1 MYRYY
6 DYTTD
11 ETLATFDT
19 LEEVVIYFNSSI
31 DLYANCLLIQYLDK
45 NNNWISF

>member
-31 DLYANCLLIQYLDK
+31 LVASCLIQYLDK
-45 NNNWISF
+45 NNNWVSF